1 MENQFEDIKPKGS
14 LDVTIKL
21 RPGSS
26 AAEIKLLPGQEFT
39 AEAGAMIAMSPSIQM
54 QTTTYKKNSGGIMK
68 GLKRMLSGESF
79 FLNHYSAGYEEGTVW
94 LGATQAGD
102 MMVKELNGEG
112 LIVQG
117 GSYVASS
124 PDLEINTNWQ
134 GFKSLISKESLFWLN
149 LKGRGTVVFNSF
161 GAIYPIQINGE
172 YIVDTGHIVAFE
184 ESLNFTLTKAGKS
197 WLSSILGGEGLV
209 CKFSGTGTVW
219 IQSHNT
225 STFGYI
231 LGPRLKPRK

>member
-94 LGATQAGD
+94 LGATHAGD
-102 MMVKELNGEG
+102 MMVKELN
-112 LIVQG
+112 
-117 GSYVASS
+117 
-124 PDLEINTNWQ
+124 
-134 GFKSLISKESLFWLN
+134 
-149 LKGRGTVVFNSF
+149 
-161 GAIYPIQINGE
+161 
-172 YIVDTGHIVAFE
+172 
-184 ESLNFTLTKAGKS
+184 
-197 WLSSILGGEGLV
+197 GEGLV